1 MESPGASENPASSV
15 AVESAGDPRAPQAGM
30 SLVRGLDE
38 PPLIQLTVDAL
49 LRAAVQ
55 RDPEGT
61 AAVFRESSQRLT
73 WRQLSEQS
81 DRLAAGFLSIRVAPG
96 DRVGIW
102 APNRR
107 EWVLT
112 QFAAARIGAVLVN
125 INPAYRLAEL
135 EYALNKVQVRVVVSA
150 PRHKSSEYFNMLQA
164 LAPELMTTEPNAPLT
179 AARVPHLRAV
189 VGMGSDLPTGMISF
203 DRLCAEAA
211 PAQLARLPALAAAL
225 NCDDAISI
233 QFTSG
238 TTGAPKGATLSH
250 HNIVNNAVNVAQTMR
265 LTREDCLC
273 IPVPLYHC
281 FGMVMGVLACTS
293 VGATMVFPAEG
304 FDPEATLSALHEERC
319 TAVHGV
325 PTMFIAMLE
334 HPRFAEFDLSHM
346 RTGIMAGAPCPIETM
361 RQVVT
366 RMNMREITIAYG
378 MTETSPVS
386 FQSAVDDSLEHRVGT
401 VGRVQPHLKVKI
413 IDQDGHTV
421 PVGQAGELCTRG
433 YSVMK
438 GYWSD
443 HERTRE
449 AVPDGWMHT
458 GDLAT
463 LDAQGF
469 CNIVGRLKDMIIRG
483 GENIYPREVEEF
495 LFRHPKVSAVQ
506 VFGVPDAKYGEDIC
520 AWIVL
525 KAGQGCSAIDIREFC
540 RDQISH
546 YKVPNHIR
554 FVSELPMTVTGKA
567 QKFVMREA
575 MCKELRIS
583 P

>member
-1 MESPGASENPASSV
+1 MNSQRGSDNPCSG
-15 AVESAGDPRAPQAGM
+15 SAAGSTGDHRVPQGGL
-30 SLVRGLDE
+30 SHVQGLDR

-49 LRAAVQ
+49 LQAAVQ
-55 RDPEGT
+55 RDPAGT
-61 AAVFRESSQRLT
+61 AAVFRESRQRLT
-73 WRQLSEQS
+73 WRQLSDQS
-81 DRLAAGFLSIRVAPG
+81 DRLAAGLLSLGVSPG

-112 QFAAARIGAVLVN
+112 QFATARIGAVLVN

-150 PRHKSSEYFNMLQA
+150 ARHKSSEYFGMLQA
-164 LAPELMTTEPNAPLT
+164 LAPELMATEPNAPLA

-189 VGMGSDLPTGMISF
+189 VGMGSDLPTGMIGF

-211 PAQLARLPALAAAL
+211 PEQLVRLPVLAAAL
-225 NCDDAISI
+225 NCDEAISI

-250 HNIVNNAVNVAQTMR
+250 HNIVNNAVNVAQAMR

-281 FGMVMGVLACTS
+281 FGMVMGVLACAS

-304 FDPEATLSALHEERC
+304 FDAGATLSALHEERC

-334 HPRFAEFDLSHM
+334 HPRFAEFDLSRM

-361 RQVVT
+361 RQVVA
-366 RMNMREITIAYG
+366 RMHMREVTIAYG

-401 VGRVQPHLKVKI
+401 VGRVQPHLTVKI
-413 IDQDGHTV
+413 VDKDGRTV
-421 PVGQAGELCTRG
+421 QVGQAGELCTRG

-443 HERTRE
+443 DERTRD
-449 AVPDGWMHT
+449 AVRDGWMHT

-483 GENIYPREVEEF
+483 GENVYPREVEEF

-506 VFGVPDAKYGEDIC
+506 VFGVPDPKYGEEIC

-525 KAGQGCSAIDIREFC
+525 KAGETCGADDIREFC
-540 RDQISH
+540 RNQISH

-554 FVSELPMTVTGKA
+554 FVNELPMTVTGKV

-575 MCKELRIS
+575 MCEELGIS